1 MIKSRGNNHRQ
12 AYYVYRNL
20 FILCTIFM
28 YFSCTNTDNS
38 YSYRKLTPQLINELG
53 GIDSLSR
60 YQFYLSNSFELLRVE
75 NEKSFTNLGYID
87 NLDKNFKIKF
97 DMKTPGIF
105 KDAEMDGNNIKC
117 INILFDKNN
126 NDYLTFAQANDS
138 YSNEYYHVAHS
149 DWGIKVE
156 SCFWD
161 NVDYRSLEYKYKG
174 SLWNKRI
181 ISSKSEDK
189 SISYIKNTYLI
200 IRIKNT
206 SITTIEEA
214 KGRLVSE

>member
-1 MIKSRGNNHRQ
+1 MIKSRVYNHRQ

-20 FILCTIFM
+20 FILCTIFL
-28 YFSCTNTDNS
+28 YFSCINTDNS
-38 YSYRKLTPQLINELG
+38 YSYRELTPQLINELG

-87 NLDKNFKIKF
+87 NLDKNFEIKF
-97 DMKTPGIF
+97 DIKTPGIF

-117 INILFDKNN
+117 INILFDENE
-126 NDYLTFAQANDS
+126 NDFLTFAQRFE
-138 YSNEYYHVAHS
+138 YSDYRHFDDKFYHVDDTGYAHERDS
-149 DWGIKVE
+149 
-156 SCFWD
+156 
-161 NVDYRSLEYKYKG
+161 DYRKYKYKG

-181 ISSKSEDK
+181 ISSKSDK
-189 SISYIKNTYLI
+189 SYSYIPNTHLI

>member
-1 MIKSRGNNHRQ
+1 MIKSRVNNHRQ

-38 YSYRKLTPQLINELG
+38 YSYRELTPQLINELG

-87 NLDKNFKIKF
+87 NLDKNFEIKF

-105 KDAEMDGNNIKC
+105 KDAEMDGNYIKC
-117 INILFDKNN
+117 INILFPETLHTETQ
-126 NDYLTFAQANDS
+126 YLLL
-138 YSNEYYHVAHS
+138 
-149 DWGIKVE
+149 K
-156 SCFWD
+156 
-161 NVDYRSLEYKYKG
+161 SL
-174 SLWNKRI
+174 S
-181 ISSKSEDK
+181 
-189 SISYIKNTYLI
+189 
-200 IRIKNT
+200 
-206 SITTIEEA
+206 
-214 KGRLVSE
+214 